1 MRAAVLLSVFF
12 IIGGIAALF
21 GVPAIYVNYKP
32 VLGVLGLATSLVF
45 AAVPPLIVLG
55 WRKMKSKSRGT
66 GTTGDAPPNTAL
78 ERTRER

>member
-12 IIGGIAALF
+12 VIGGIAALF
-21 GVPAIYVNYKP
+21 GVPAIYVNNKP

-55 WRKMKSKSRGT
+55 WRKMKSKSNAT
-66 GTTGDAPPNTAL
+66 GTTGDAPPNNSL

>member
-32 VLGVLGLATSLVF
+32 VLGVIGLATSLVF
-45 AAVPPLIVLG
+45 AAVPPLVVLG

-66 GTTGDAPPNTAL
+66 GMTGDAPPNTSL